1 MDTARV
7 LPLRSPRS
15 SPFLFQESVFFWIW
29 DWFWDLNEQ
38 GKNEEEED
46 KAAEDFQGWLI
57 CLEIISGFDDEDP
70 NGKGLISEDQRG

>member
-46 KAAEDFQGWLI
+46 KAAEDF
-57 CLEIISGFDDEDP
+57 
-70 NGKGLISEDQRG
+70 